1 MLPPAPVPTLNG
13 REESITRLGRPPELG
28 DFNDQLW
35 GISVIAIRAKERGHR
50 PPGHTGRLSL
60 VRTP

>member
-1 MLPPAPVPTLNG
+1 MLPPAPVLTLNG

-50 PPGHTGRLSL
+50 PPGHTG
-60 VRTP
+60 